1 MPATYSVTSV
11 PVSRRRL
18 LTLPAAA
25 AAATVAAPLL
35 PADPASASSDAA
47 RHLVDPALAGP
58 VARGYRYLDTVQ
70 DAYVKGAEP
79 RLLQSY
85 NNESGL
91 LTAAFSYDNS
101 LAILAY
107 LANPTVAN
115 VRRARLI
122 GDAFLW
128 IQANDE
134 AFSDGRVRQAYA
146 AGPMQF
152 YGGGAYFPGLKRE
165 DGKAAFLWPFGFGG
179 SSTGDMA
186 WTALALAQLYVDT
199 RIRKYL
205 DGAVALGEWIAG
217 KESPYAFG
225 GYHGGLQADGV
236 TPQRWSSTEHNID
249 AFALFTMLAKL
260 TRNRLWTTRADIA
273 ATFVRGMWNP
283 AGRFL
288 WTGTLGGNPGE
299 DPIVINTGNIPEDVQ
314 TWAVLGMGDRRYDPS
329 LDWVT
334 ANLWNTDTGAGSQLP
349 PGVLISGVAYSSQ
362 AKEITGT
369 ISGSDLP
376 NNRNAVWLEGN
387 GHAALALLLR
397 KSPGDRAIA
406 KRLLNETVVAQKKV
420 GAGQTV
426 GLTSDPQGG
435 KLSDPGGGGTWTGTP
450 LPARSG
456 VVAATSAFDT
466 GFAFGYFQ
474 RQHVGATAW
483 FLMAGQNFN
492 PYR

>member
-1 MPATYSVTSV
+1 MPATFSVTSV

-18 LTLPAAA
+18 LALPAAA
-25 AAATVAAPLL
+25 VAAPLL
-35 PADPASASSDAA
+35 PGDPASASADAP
-47 RHLVDPALAGP
+47 RHLVDDSLAHP
-58 VARGYRYLDTVQ
+58 VARAYRYLDLVQ

-91 LTAAFSYDNS
+91 MTAAFVYDNA
-101 LAILAY
+101 LAMLAY
-107 LANPTVAN
+107 LANPTVSN

-128 IQANDE
+128 VQANDE
-134 AFSDGRVRQAYA
+134 AFTDGRVRQAYA

-152 YGGGAYFPGLKRE
+152 YGGSPAFPGLRRE

-205 DGAVALGEWIAG
+205 DGAVALGLWIAG
-217 KESPYAFG
+217 KESPYAHG
-225 GYHGGLQADGV
+225 GYHGGLQSDGV
-236 TPQRWSSTEHNID
+236 TPQRWTSTEHNID
-249 AFALFTMLAKL
+249 VYALFTILAKL
-260 TRNRLWTTRADIA
+260 TRDRRWTARADVA
-273 ATFVRGMWNP
+273 AAFVREMWNR
-283 AGRFL
+283 GDQYL

-299 DPIVINTGNIPEDVQ
+299 DPNLINTGNVPEDVQ
-314 TWAVLGMGDRRYDPS
+314 TWAVLGMGDRRYDPTI
-329 LDWVT
+329 DWVT
-334 ANLWNTDTGAGSQLP
+334 ANLWNTDGGTASQLP
-349 PGVLISGVAYSSQ
+349 PGVQISGVTYSSQ
-362 AKEITGT
+362 AKLITGT

-376 NNRNAVWLEGN
+376 NHRNAVWLEGN
-387 GHAALALLLR
+387 GHAALALLRR
-397 KSPGDRAIA
+397 KNPGDRALA
-406 KRLLNETVVAQKKV
+406 KRLLAETVVAQREV

-426 GLTSDPQGG
+426 GRTADPDGG
-435 KLSDPGGGGTWTGTP
+435 KLSDPAAGGTWTGTP

-456 VVAATSAFDT
+456 IVAATSAFDT

-483 FLMAGQNFN
+483 FLMAAQNFN
-492 PYR
+492 PYA